1 MELTDF
7 IQVSDLRS
15 LNKTIRRLGYDSI
28 EGVEKGIPVL
38 TVTIGRTLFMA
49 TIHNQCL
56 KLMYMLRSTHNP
68 GDFAFSNNWNMHN
81 FMGTVIPLTN
91 GYAMKHETLVSTGIV
106 AGNLHDTLTNFAQ
119 SVEKFVH
126 EWASLPE

>member
-7 IQVSDLRS
+7 IEVPDLRS
-15 LNKTIRRLGYDSI
+15 LDKTIRKLGLDSI
-28 EGVEKGIPVL
+28 EGVENGTPVL

-56 KLMYMLRSTHNP
+56 KLMYMLRATHHP
-68 GDFAFSNNWNMHN
+68 GDIAFSNTWNMYN

-91 GYAMKHETLVSTGIV
+91 GYFMKHETLMPTGIL
-106 AGNLHDTLTNFAQ
+106 AGNLKDTLTNFAQ

>member
-7 IQVSDLRS
+7 IPVPDLRS
-15 LNKTIRRLGYDSI
+15 LDKTIRKLGLDSI
-28 EGVEKGIPVL
+28 EGVESGMPVL
-38 TVTIGRTLFMA
+38 TVTVGRTLFMV

-56 KLMYMLRSTHNP
+56 KLMYMLRSTHHP
-68 GDFAFSNNWNMHN
+68 GDVALSNNWNMYN

-91 GYAMKHETLVSTGIV
+91 GYAMKHETLMSTGIV
-106 AGNLHDTLTNFAQ
+106 AGNLKDTLMNFSQA
-119 SVEKFVH
+119 VDKFVQ